1 MRIKTNTVFGFLR
14 LWLLAKFR
22 WWRPRTYRFA
32 EEQAE
37 ASIWLDA
44 IVTAAPRNYNLALE
58 IAELPSLR
66 KGYSDTHRRG
76 VSNYR
81 WILESL
87 VLPTAAGDIVADEAA
102 QDIAKARAAALADPD
117 GNALE
122 IAIAEIGETAIPNIV
137 AVDAELS
144 RATAAETLAE

>member
-1 MRIKTNTVFGFLR
+1 M
-14 LWLLAKFR
+14 
-22 WWRPRTYRFA
+22 
-32 EEQAE
+32 
-37 ASIWLDA
+37 DA
-44 IVTAAPRNYNLALE
+44 IVTAAPRDYNLALE

-81 WILESL
+81 WILEAL
-87 VLPTAAGDIVADEAA
+87 VLPAAAGDIVADEAA
-102 QDIAKARAAALADPD
+102 QDIAKARGAALADPD

-137 AVDAELS
+137 AVDAELP
-144 RATAAETLAE
+144 RATAAETVAE